1 MAHVRLGRPSFLPQ
15 LARAAA
21 VGVGL
26 AVALAVLLAVQDFP
40 EWGKTVASF
49 LSTFTIFLAVGILF
63 RLGTHVMHA
72 HVNAGREMPSRA
84 QREDDLTWSG
94 RVLAFG
100 FGSLLAWLV
109 LVLAYGLGTGDGSV

>member
-1 MAHVRLGRPSFLPQ
+1 MAHLRVGRPSFLPQ

-26 AVALAVLLAVQDFP
+26 AAALAVLLAVLGFP
-40 EWGKTVASF
+40 AWGETVAGF
-49 LSTFTIFLAVGILF
+49 LSTFAVFLVVGVLF
-63 RLGTHVMHA
+63 RLGTHLMHA
-72 HVNAGREMPSRA
+72 HVHAGAALPSREE
-84 QREDDLTWSG
+84 REDDLKWSG

-109 LVLAYGLGTGDGSV
+109 LVLAHGLGTGDWSP